1 MPSSPAWHYASCKY
15 FSPMLG
21 IHPGSQEVVVMP
33 KPSKKNRGQ
42 LNLFQ
47 RSLPSL
53 VLSKEV
59 NQRTVVLLARMLRE
73 HAGRCRR
80 VEKVADHE

>member
-1 MPSSPAWHYASCKY
+1 MPSSPAWRYAICGYS
-15 FSPMLG
+15 STMLG
-21 IHPGSQEVVVMP
+21 MHPGSQEVVVMP
-33 KPSKKNRGQ
+33 KSSKKNRGQ
-42 LNLFQ
+42 LNLLQ
-47 RSLPSL
+47 RSLPTL

-59 NQRTVVLLARMLRE
+59 NQRTVVLLARMLHE

>member
-1 MPSSPAWHYASCKY
+1 MPSFPAWPYAICKH
-15 FSPMLG
+15 FSTMLG
-21 IHPGSQEVVVMP
+21 IHSGFQEVVVMP

-42 LNLFQ
+42 LKLFQ

>member
-1 MPSSPAWHYASCKY
+1 MPSSPAWHYAICKH
-15 FSPMLG
+15 FSTMLG
-21 IHPGSQEVVVMP
+21 VHPGSQEVVVMP
-33 KPSKKNRGQ
+33 KAFKKNRSQ
-42 LNLFQ
+42 LTLFQ
-47 RSLPSL
+47 RSLPTV

-80 VEKVADHE
+80 VGKVPDHE

>member
-1 MPSSPAWHYASCKY
+1 
-15 FSPMLG
+15 MLG
-21 IHPGSQEVVVMP
+21 MHAGSQEVLVMP
-33 KPSKKNRGQ
+33 NPSKKSRGQ

-47 RSLPSL
+47 RSLPTL

-59 NQRTVVLLARMLRE
+59 NQRTVVLLVRMLRE